1 MLTEDLLIEWTG
13 FQSEY
18 LLEFYIEFRK
28 ENQVDINNLFI
39 LKQSVLE
46 FLKIYNKRKFQ
57 EKIAFFN
64 GNSAYASLR
73 R

>member
-28 ENQVDINNLFI
+28 ENHIDINNLFI
-39 LKQSVLE
+39 VKQSVLD

-57 EKIAFFN
+57 EKIAF
-64 GNSAYASLR
+64 LR
-73 R
+73 PINNLKINI

>member
-13 FQSEY
+13 FHDEY

-28 ENQVDINNLFI
+28 ENNIDINNLFT

-46 FLKIYNKRKFQ
+46 FLKIYNKKKFQ
-57 EKIAFFN
+57 DKIEFFN
-64 GNSAYASLR
+64 FLGM
-73 R
+73 

>member
-13 FQSEY
+13 FQGEY

-28 ENQVDINNLFI
+28 EYHVDITNLFTV
-39 LKQSVLE
+39 KESVLE
-46 FLKIYNKRKFQ
+46 FLKMYNKRKFQ

-64 GNSAYASLR
+64 GAIR
-73 R
+73 P

>member
-1 MLTEDLLIEWTG
+1 MLSEDLLIEWTG

-28 ENQVDINNLFI
+28 ENHVDINNLFTSKESI
-39 LKQSVLE
+39 LK
-46 FLKIYNKRKFQ
+46 FLKIYNKRKFE

-64 GNSAYASLR
+64 AEGKGI
-73 R
+73 

>member
-28 ENQVDINNLFI
+28 ENDININNLSNVKHSVIEFI
-39 LKQSVLE
+39 
-46 FLKIYNKRKFQ
+46 KIYNKKKFQ
-57 EKIAFFN
+57 EKIEFFN
-64 GNSAYASLR
+64 R
-73 R
+73 V